1 MVNFNSVNFD
11 DYIKRIDE
19 IKKNLRND
27 NIEEEDKGDDMDFND
42 GESKKKR

>member
-27 NIEEEDKGDDMDFND
+27 NIEEDKGDDMDFND